1 MRTTAAA
8 RAPEA
13 TTHHVA
19 IVTPDEGVLPEV
31 EEFLAKTFA
40 VSFLHS
46 APELLPLLAEV
57 PLDAIL
63 LDLDTVGDKP
73 EAGIAALEELRGINE
88 DFILIALTRS
98 KNRSLRLK
106 AGQVAD
112 EFFVAPVDFQELQ
125 IVLSRAL
132 EKRDM
137 EIENR
142 RLREQIV
149 SKYSLGDLIGGSE
162 SMRRVYDAI
171 TRLAES
177 PTTIIIRGESGTG
190 KELVARAL
198 VQFSSRSEKPFISV
212 NCAALPE
219 NLIEAE
225 LFGHEKGAFT
235 GAHAARA
242 GHIELAHGG
251 TLFLDE
257 IGSLAHSL
265 QSKLLRVLEERTVQR
280 LGGKTPKK
288 VDFRLVTATNDNL
301 EDMVR
306 EGRFR
311 EDLYYRIHVV
321 PIFLPPLRERP
332 GDIALLVDHFLR
344 IYCAANKLPLK
355 NVEPGVMDVL
365 EDYPWPGN
373 VRELENVV
381 QRLVLMA
388 EGTTI
393 TVKHLPQQLLASS
406 SAKQE
411 ALLIPEDGLDFD
423 EEMQRIE
430 IAYLQAALRRTEG
443 KKSAAAEL
451 LHIDSQKMK
460 YLCRKYRID
469 VDR

>member
-106 AGQVAD
+106 AGQIAD

-162 SMRRVYDAI
+162 PMRRVYDAI

-469 VDR
+469 VER

>member
-1 MRTTAAA
+1 MRTTAAV
-8 RAPEA
+8 RAPET
-13 TTHHVA
+13 TTHRVA

-31 EEFLAKTFA
+31 EEFLAKDFA
-40 VSFLHS
+40 VTFLHT

-57 PLDAIL
+57 PLDAVL

-73 EAGIAALEELRGINE
+73 EDGIAALEELRGINE

-98 KNRSLRLK
+98 RNRALRLK
-106 AGQVAD
+106 AGKVAD

-125 IVLSRAL
+125 IVLARAL

-142 RLREQIV
+142 RLREQII
-149 SKYSLGDLIGGSE
+149 SKYSLGELIGGSE
-162 SMRRVYDAI
+162 PMRRVYDAI

-198 VQFSSRSEKPFISV
+198 VQFSSRSEKPYISV

-257 IGSLAHSL
+257 IGSLAHAL

-301 EDMVR
+301 EEMVR
-306 EGRFR
+306 AGRFR

-406 SAKQE
+406 TATQE
-411 ALLIPEDGLDFD
+411 ALLIPEGGLDFD
-423 EEMQRIE
+423 EEMRRIE

-443 KKSAAAEL
+443 KKSAASEL
-451 LHIDSQKMK
+451 LRIDPQKMK

-469 VDR
+469 VGR